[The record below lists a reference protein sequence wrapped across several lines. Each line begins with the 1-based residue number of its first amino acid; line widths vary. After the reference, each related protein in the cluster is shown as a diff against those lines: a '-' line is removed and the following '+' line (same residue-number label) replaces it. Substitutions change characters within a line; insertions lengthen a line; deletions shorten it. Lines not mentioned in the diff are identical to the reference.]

1 MTRNAVLTT
10 LLALGLLAGC
20 AQQTLHERVDY
31 ICATGGSVSANYL
44 NLGDGGDAM
53 VQWQG
58 QLMGMHTVVSGSGAR
73 YDTGPG
79 KGHVWWT
86 KGDEG
91 TLYARDAAGTET
103 AVATGCKATPPLPT
117 E

>member
-1 MTRNAVLTT
+1 MTVYLGVPAV
-10 LLALGLLAGC
+10 LALGLVAGC
-20 AQQTLHERVDY
+20 AQQTLHQRVDY
-31 ICATGGSVSANYL
+31 ICATGGTVSANYL

-58 QLMGMHTVVSGSGAR
+58 LLMGMHTVPSGSGAR

-86 KGDEG
+86 KGNEG
-91 TLYARDAAGTET
+91 TLYTRDAAGAEI
-103 AVATGCKATPPLPT
+103 AVATGCQATPPLPM